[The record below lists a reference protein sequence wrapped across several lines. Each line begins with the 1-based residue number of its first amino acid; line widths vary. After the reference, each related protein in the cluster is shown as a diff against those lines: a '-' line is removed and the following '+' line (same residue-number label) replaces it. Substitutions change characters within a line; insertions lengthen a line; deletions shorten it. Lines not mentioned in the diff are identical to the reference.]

1 MSSRSVNPSA
11 PSPTPEGPGRIT
23 PAPLPLGRLWVK
35 PVALFLVFTAI
46 GVLLTASSHPV
57 YGAVMLA
64 FGAFMAFWTSPL
76 RRGLHEPLAQALTRR
91 TDGHGIILWAPSNK
105 GSAQMQVALRSN
117 DDRFSWVNVVHD
129 ADARTLTAELGGLD
143 ALPIVLVGERT
154 LVRATSGEAIDA
166 VDGVAPK
173 H

>member
-1 MSSRSVNPSA
+1 MSSRFVNPSA
-11 PSPTPEGPGRIT
+11 PSPTPEGPDRT
-23 PAPLPLGRLWVK
+23 TSAPLPLGRLWVK
-35 PVALFLVFTAI
+35 PVALFAVFAALA
-46 GVLLTASSHPV
+46 LLLAASGRPV
-57 YGAVMLA
+57 YAALFLL
-64 FGAFMAFWTSPL
+64 FGLFMGFWTSPL